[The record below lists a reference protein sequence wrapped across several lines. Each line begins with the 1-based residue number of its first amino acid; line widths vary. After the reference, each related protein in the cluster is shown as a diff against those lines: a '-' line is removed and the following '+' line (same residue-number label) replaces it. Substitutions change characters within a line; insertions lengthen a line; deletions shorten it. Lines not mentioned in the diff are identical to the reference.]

1 MRERWKGFGVASVF
15 ALLGLGV
22 AIWLVTGRPEPG
34 ADARLL
40 LAVLFGGFAAWCF
53 CGNSRFGQVRSF
65 GLGLGMLFAMSGS
78 VWVYMVESWV
88 WGGLVRLRGGA
99 WERFWESWETVCV
112 NLLPA
117 AGVFVAVNILS
128 QAARTTV
135 KRIAG
140 ERGRKKSESELFGKA
155 KLLERRWLSRLTEQS
170 GVLLGITGGHIAAY
184 RLEGSSMTF
193 APPRTGKGA
202 TIALNYLDDE
212 GRGWSG
218 STVLV
223 DPRGETFPVVARRR
237 RCMGRRPILLDPFG
251 VVGRHRELEGQDV
264 FLPAW
269 RSDRYNPLDFI
280 RDGPEAVR
288 DIGVLVDALME
299 RPKTEAGNAKHFYE
313 SARSLISGYLAWVR
327 FKVPKERRN
336 LKTLYE
342 LLSLGTEDRETL
354 FELVDA
360 TPRFAGGLMHLAVE
374 RSRRVGK
381 EEGGSN
387 FTTVANQL
395 AFLNYPELAEH
406 TRLSTFDPL
415 DLANGDMDVF
425 VVVPDGLLERVKGWI
440 RLWITIPYAVA
451 DRRAMQ
457 KDMLII
463 VDEMPALGYL
473 SAIMEAYNLAAGKGV
488 HFWSFAQ
495 SVSALDASW
504 GQDARKTLI
513 HLAEV
518 LQVLGWPRM
527 DVEGAEML
535 SKAIGA
541 ATFESR
547 SESRSGQIRDSSLLP
562 EGQGSVQESLSVV
575 KEQLVPADEILAMGP
590 DEQFVIASPKDMPR
604 DVIRLK
610 HARYWQMRRV
620 KRWADPN
627 PYVVEERVDRER
639 PGQLVVL
646 AVETYVHDPLSVL
659 GGAVG
664 SQG

>member
-1 MRERWKGFGVASVF
+1 MSRRWRAVLALAAVPLGAAAAAALLWTDVNAGVGAVMMF
-15 ALLGLGV
+15 AALAAAMLVALLGGSRTETVGLRFGVHLGGL
-22 AIWLVTGRPEPG
+22 LVLG
-34 ADARLL
+34 AGVWIYVVDSRLAWSALL
-40 LAVLFGGFAAWCF
+40 LNERALETVLGSWGHLNALAASLIGFPVLLSLWLATVAGF
-53 CGNSRFGQVRSF
+53 VK
-65 GLGLGMLFAMSGS
+65 
-78 VWVYMVESWV
+78 E
-88 WGGLVRLRGGA
+88 LRG
-99 WERFWESWETVCV
+99 
-112 NLLPA
+112 
-117 AGVFVAVNILS
+117 
-128 QAARTTV
+128 Q
-135 KRIAG
+135 
-140 ERGRKKSESELFGKA
+140 RGRKVAQSELYGKA
-155 KLLERRWLSRLTEQS
+155 RFLEKRWLGGLTEQS
-170 GVLLGITGGHIAAY
+170 GVLLGMTGGRVAAY
-184 RLEGSSMTF
+184 RLEGSAITF

-202 TIALNYLDDE
+202 TIALNYLDGD
-212 GRGWSG
+212 GRGWRG
-218 STVLV
+218 STVLI
-223 DPRGETFPVVARRR
+223 DPRGETFPIVARRR

-251 VVGRHRELEGQDV
+251 VVGKHRELEGEEV
-264 FLPAW
+264 FLPSW
-269 RSDRYNPLDFI
+269 QSDRFNPLDFI

-299 RPKTEAGNAKHFYE
+299 RPKSEAGNAKHFYE

-387 FTTVANQL
+387 FTTVSNQL

-406 TRLSTFDPL
+406 TRVSTFDPL
-415 DLANGDMDVF
+415 DLAYGDMDVF
-425 VVVPDGLLERVKGWI
+425 VVVPDGLLERVKGWV
-440 RLWITIPYAVA
+440 RMWITIPYAVA

-457 KDMLII
+457 RDMVII

-495 SVSALDASW
+495 SVSALDGSW
-504 GQDARKTLI
+504 GPDARKTLI

-518 LQVLGWPRM
+518 LQILGWPRM

-547 SESRSGQIRDSSLLP
+547 SESRSGQVRENSLLP
-562 EGQGSVQESLSVV
+562 EGQTSIQESLSVV
-575 KEQLVPADEILAMGP
+575 KEQLVPADEILGMGP
-590 DEQFVIASPKDMPR
+590 DAQFVIASPKDMPR

-620 KRWADPN
+620 KGWADPN
-627 PYVVEERVDRER
+627 PYVVRKDRAGE
-639 PGQLVVL
+639 
-646 AVETYVHDPLSVL
+646 
-659 GGAVG
+659 GAREAA
-664 SQG
+664 

>member
-1 MRERWKGFGVASVF
+1 MAGRWKGFGVAAVF
-15 ALLGLGV
+15 ALLGLG
-22 AIWLVTGRPEPG
+22 AGFWLAVVRE
-34 ADARLL
+34 DAETAARVL
-40 LAVLFGGFAAWCF
+40 LALILGGFAAWCV
-53 CGNSRFGQVRSF
+53 CGSSRAGEVRSF
-65 GLGLGMLFAMSGS
+65 GVGLGMLFGMAGG
-78 VWVYMVESWV
+78 VWAYMIDSWV
-88 WGGLVRLRGGA
+88 WWGLIRLREVA
-99 WERFWESWETVCV
+99 WDRLGESWETVCV
-112 NLLPA
+112 YVLPA
-117 AGVFVAVNILS
+117 AGVFVAVTILG
-128 QAARTTV
+128 QTARTTV
-135 KRIAG
+135 KRIVG
-140 ERGRKKSESELFGKA
+140 ERGRKKAESELYGKA
-155 KLLERRWLSRLTEQS
+155 KFLERRWLGGLTEQS
-170 GVLLGITGGHIAAY
+170 GMLLGLTGGRVAAY
-184 RLEGSSMTF
+184 RLEGSAMTF

-202 TIALNYLDDE
+202 TIALNYLDRD
-212 GRGWSG
+212 GRGWRG

-251 VVGRHRELEGQDV
+251 VVGKHRELEGQEV

-269 RSDRYNPLDFI
+269 RSDQYNPLDFI

-299 RPKTEAGNAKHFYE
+299 RPKSDAGNAKHFYE

-342 LLSLGTEDRETL
+342 LLSLGTEDREML

-387 FTTVANQL
+387 FTTVSNQL

-406 TRLSTFDPL
+406 TRVSTFDPL
-415 DLANGDMDVF
+415 DLAYGDMDVF

-440 RLWITIPYAVA
+440 RMWITIPYAVA

-457 KDMLII
+457 RDMLIV

-495 SVSALDASW
+495 SVSALDGSW

-518 LQVLGWPRM
+518 LQILGWPRM

-547 SESRSGQIRDSSLLP
+547 SESRSGQTSDASILP
-562 EGQGSVQESLSVV
+562 EGKGSMQESLSVV
-575 KEQLVPADEILAMGP
+575 KEQLVPADEVLSMGP
-590 DEQFVIASPKDMPR
+590 DDQFVIASPKDMPR

-610 HARYWQMRRV
+610 HARYWKLRGVREL
-620 KRWADPN
+620 ADPN
-627 PYVVEERVDRER
+627 PYVIRKER
-639 PGQLVVL
+639 
-646 AVETYVHDPLSVL
+646 
-659 GGAVG
+659 
-664 SQG
+664 SQSEAA